1 MQQRTDNL
9 AGSSDGPLITHWSG
23 GGVAFLDEPGVAQ
36 ELDEHL
42 VDEDVLRDG
51 LHHHHPLL
59 AEHAQNR
66 RDVKHLHPR
75 ENRFVALVF

>member
-1 MQQRTDNL
+1 M
-9 AGSSDGPLITHWSG
+9 WWKWC
-23 GGVAFLDEPGVAQ
+23 LDEPGVAQ

-59 AEHAQNR
+59 TEHAQNR
-66 RDVKHLHPR
+66 RDVEHLNKREQGLLTSTPPVVKHVSDN
-75 ENRFVALVF
+75 NRPIS